1 MHKSQPQEVRFK
13 FYHQLDTTY
22 HQILDELAQSDLTD
36 GEIGKIAQLLMR
48 SRLEALKPLVQEK
61 EMAEYYQV
69 YPQDE

>member
-1 MHKSQPQEVRFK
+1 MTKAKPQDVRFK

>member
-1 MHKSQPQEVRFK
+1 MPKSQPQEVRFK